1 MNVFMLLAQRGA
13 DSPANKWLAE
23 HPLVLG
29 LIALAIGAA
38 LAGSGV
44 YGLRKGVAHDKYGN
58 EVKEVWASLCRF
70 SESCLAWRPV
80 GLGFTKWLLD
90 KSGSRRPLPAPHH
103 LACGPALGGSPW
115 PLW

>member
-58 EVKEVWASLCRF
+58 EVQ
-70 SESCLAWRPV
+70 
-80 GLGFTKWLLD
+80 
-90 KSGSRRPLPAPHH
+90 GSMGQLMSILRIVFGVA
-103 LACGPALGGSPW
+103 ACGFGIYKMVAG
-115 PLW
+115 